1 MSLPFVEAFA
11 ADPQSLR
18 GLRKRV
24 RTELRALRMQ
34 PHDAEIVL
42 LVLDELVSN
51 AIEHGGAYRTRGKR
65 LQTGLFA
72 DGADLVLEFVDQD
85 MPAPEIAAL
94 ARTLAAADIDIP
106 DIEDERGRG
115 LFLVLTSLQAI
126 EVEDRSAGV
135 GGLLLRGRFVG
146 MAKT

>member
-11 ADPQSLR
+11 ADPQALR
-18 GLRKRV
+18 GLRRRV
-24 RTELRALRMQ
+24 RSELRGLRLQ

-65 LQTGLFA
+65 LQAGLFV
-72 DGADLVLEFVDQD
+72 DGDDLVLEFVDQD
-85 MPAPEIAAL
+85 MPAREIAAL
-94 ARTLAAADIDIP
+94 RRTLAAGDVDIP

-115 LFLVLTSLQAI
+115 LFLVLTSLQSI
-126 EVEDRSAGV
+126 TVDDRTATAEGM
-135 GGLLLRGRFVG
+135 LMRGRFVG
-146 MAKT
+146 LSKA